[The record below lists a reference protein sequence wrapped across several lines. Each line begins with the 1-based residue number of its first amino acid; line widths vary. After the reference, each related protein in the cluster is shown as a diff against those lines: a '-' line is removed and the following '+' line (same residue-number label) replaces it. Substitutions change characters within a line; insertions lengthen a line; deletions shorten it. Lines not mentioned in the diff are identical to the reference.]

1 MIRSI
6 RKQLSFSIAT
16 ALLSTSSFAEPPTP
30 VASKEDPSML
40 KTIAFHISGLMK
52 TQSGAT

>member
-1 MIRSI
+1 MIHSI
-6 RKQLSFSIAT
+6 RKLFAFAIAT
-16 ALLSTSSFAEPPTP
+16 TLLSTSSLAEPPAP

-52 TQSGAT
+52 TKSGAT

>member
-52 TQSGAT
+52 TKSGAT